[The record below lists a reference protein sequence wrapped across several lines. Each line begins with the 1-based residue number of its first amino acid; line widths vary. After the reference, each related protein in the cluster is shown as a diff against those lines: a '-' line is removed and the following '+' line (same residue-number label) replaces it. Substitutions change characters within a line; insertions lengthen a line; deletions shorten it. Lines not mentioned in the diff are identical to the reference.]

1 MDPHTLRAKCRMLLA
16 EYAEVFEVIQLDI
29 ATTLEKDR
37 IQADSAFGYAKKT
50 IRKEAMKEGIT
61 EFINKINK
69 YASER

>member
-1 MDPHTLRAKCRMLLA
+1 MLLA
-16 EYAEVFEVIQLDI
+16 EYSEVFEAIQMDI
-29 ATTLEKDR
+29 MLSLEKDR
-37 IQADSAFGYAKKT
+37 INADDAFGYAKKT